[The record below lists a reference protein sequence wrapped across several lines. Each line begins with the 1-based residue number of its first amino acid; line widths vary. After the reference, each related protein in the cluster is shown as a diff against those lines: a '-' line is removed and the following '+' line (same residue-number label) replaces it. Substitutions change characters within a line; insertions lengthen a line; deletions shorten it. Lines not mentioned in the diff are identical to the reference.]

1 MVKCWGICFSLCCA
15 LCSPPQRTRGGSN
28 TAATVKKEDNP
39 REIRINLQHQDC
51 KHNILLPPSLC
62 VRRSRDR
69 CLRAA
74 APAYIEF
81 FSEEL
86 AIICRAYP
94 VLLLQGAQR
103 DREVPLG
110 QWGRS
115 REEDHCLLACVQR
128 NIWQAGCWH
137 SPTGNITTSHCTCK
151 NKLDGR
157 KDFLLLGTLDRYDF
171 FSHKHAAGSN
181 CLNSEFLFFP
191 FFLRFA

>member
-1 MVKCWGICFSLCCA
+1 MEEGRGSVGFPSVSAIKLSIGCQSLADIDCHRCLSRTHMVKCWGICFSLCCA

-28 TAATVKKEDNP
+28 MAATIKQEDNP
-39 REIRINLQHQDC
+39 REIRINPQHRDC
-51 KHNILLPPSLC
+51 KHNILLPPSVC
-62 VRRSRDR
+62 VRCSRDR

-110 QWGRS
+110 RWGRS
-115 REEDHCLLACVQR
+115 REEDHCLFACVQR

-137 SPTGNITTSHCTCK
+137 SSTGNITTSHCTCK

-157 KDFLLLGTLDRYDF
+157 
-171 FSHKHAAGSN
+171 
-181 CLNSEFLFFP
+181 
-191 FFLRFA
+191 